1 MNSGESYMP
10 PYRGIWAGNSIWLT
24 NGFTD
29 SVFNTIKNDMGY
41 KVAERVAHDVLWTF
55 VDTQKAAKNFDP
67 SLQIDL
73 NKGAQYNLAWVAGV
87 VVVEVALLAGV
98 AVMAFFLAKNIIKNK
113 KAANSASADGA
124 EPAET
129 TKDGQ

>member
-1 MNSGESYMP
+1 
-10 PYRGIWAGNSIWLT
+10 
-24 NGFTD
+24 
-29 SVFNTIKNDMGY
+29 MGY

-113 KAANSASADGA
+113 KAANSASADEA